1 MKAEDLKNSILQL
14 AMEGKL
20 VPQNHNDEPAYVL
33 LEKIQEEK
41 EKLIKEKKIKRN
53 NKESFI
59 FRKNG
64 HFYEKVGKK
73 GEPVCIDEE
82 IPFEIPEKWIWCRL
96 ENIVELINGDR
107 GKNYPAKSK
116 LSSIGDIPFISAL
129 NLSNGSINK
138 NDLLYLSKQ
147 QYDLLSR
154 GKLKNNDLI
163 FCLRG
168 SLGKNGIF
176 NMDNGAIASSL
187 VILRRYSEC
196 IDLYYFFYYI
206 NSKLLFSEIKK
217 YNNGTAQPN
226 LSASNLKKFYVPL
239 PPLSE
244 QKRIVNKIEEI
255 LPLIDEYGANK
266 KQLDKLN
273 SEFPDKLKSSIL
285 QEAIQGKLVP
295 QDPNDEPASILL
307 EKIMEEKERLIKEK
321 KIKRNKNESFIYKR
335 DNHFYEKIGD
345 NKPVCI
351 DDEIPFE
358 IPDNWAWVRLDS
370 VCKYIQRGKSPKY
383 SEIKKFPVVAQK
395 CNQWSGFSLEK
406 AKFIDPKTVDSYNEE
421 RILQNK
427 DIMWNST
434 GLGTLGR
441 VGLYDESVNKYGW
454 AVADSHVTIIRPFA
468 EYILQEFIYLFLAS
482 PTVQLVI
489 ESKAGGS
496 TKQKE
501 LNLSTIKNYLIPL
514 APYNEQK
521 KIIEKVHNLNKVLE

>member
-1 MKAEDLKNSILQL
+1 M
-14 AMEGKL
+14 
-20 VPQNHNDEPAYVL
+20 
-33 LEKIQEEK
+33 
-41 EKLIKEKKIKRN
+41 
-53 NKESFI
+53 FT

-64 HFYEKVGKK
+64 HFYERIGKK
-73 GEPVCIDEE
+73 GEPICIDDE
-82 IPFEIPEKWIWCRL
+82 IPFEVPDNWEWTKINNIAFVSKLAGFEYTKHIAPNIKTKGIPLFKGKNVKDSKLILNFESFIPE
-96 ENIVELINGDR
+96 ELSDE
-107 GKNYPAKSK
+107 
-116 LSSIGDIPFISAL
+116 
-129 NLSNGSINK
+129 
-138 NDLLYLSKQ
+138 
-147 QYDLLSR
+147 LSR
-154 GKLKNNDLI
+154 SQLTKKCLLTPYVGTIGNIAIFDGSFKAHLGSNVGKIEL
-163 FCLRG
+163 
-168 SLGKNGIF
+168 F
-176 NMDNGAIASSL
+176 NEYDCKL
-187 VILRRYSEC
+187 LEEFV
-196 IDLYYFFYYI
+196 LYYLKSYSGYLELT
-206 NSKLLFSEIKK
+206 KHKK
-217 YNNGTAQPN
+217 STAQESISITA
-226 LSASNLKKFYVPL
+226 LRDVFIPL
-239 PPLSE
+239 PPLNE
-244 QKRIVNKIEEI
+244 QKRIVEKIEEM
-255 LPLIDEYGANK
+255 LPFIENYGK
-266 KQLDKLN
+266 YKEQLDRLN
-273 SEFPDKLKSSIL
+273 SEFPDKLRSSIL
-285 QEAIQGKLVP
+285 QEAIKGKLVP
-295 QDPNDEPASILL
+295 QNSNDEPASVLL
-307 EKIMEEKERLIKEK
+307 EKIRDEKERLIKEK

-345 NKPVCI
+345 NEPVCI

>member
-1 MKAEDLKNSILQL
+1 M
-14 AMEGKL
+14 
-20 VPQNHNDEPAYVL
+20 
-33 LEKIQEEK
+33 
-41 EKLIKEKKIKRN
+41 
-53 NKESFI
+53 FI

-64 HFYEKVGKK
+64 HFYEKIGKK
-73 GEPVCIDEE
+73 GEPICIDDE
-82 IPFEIPEKWIWCRL
+82 IPFNVPESWGCIRMGTFNEIARGGSPRPIKQYITEDSNGINWIKIGDTIKGDKYIYSTKEKIKPEGIKKSRY
-96 ENIVELINGDR
+96 VEDGDFLLTNSMSFGRPYILKTNGCIHDGWLVIKLNEDLFYQDFMFYLLSSNLIFEQF
-107 GKNYPAKSK
+107 SK
-116 LSSIGDIPFISAL
+116 LSAGSAV
-129 NLSNGSINK
+129 K
-138 NDLLYLSKQ
+138 
-147 QYDLLSR
+147 
-154 GKLKNNDLI
+154 
-163 FCLRG
+163 
-168 SLGKNGIF
+168 
-176 NMDNGAIASSL
+176 
-187 VILRRYSEC
+187 
-196 IDLYYFFYYI
+196 
-206 NSKLLFSEIKK
+206 
-217 YNNGTAQPN
+217 
-226 LSASNLKKFYVPL
+226 NLKIDSVKKVLIPI
-239 PPLSE
+239 PPLNE
-244 QKRIVNKIEEI
+244 QKIIVDRIEKI
-255 LPLIDEYGANK
+255 LPLIEEYGK
-266 KQLDKLN
+266 YKEQLDKINL
-273 SEFPDKLKSSIL
+273 ELPIKLRSSIL
-285 QEAIQGKLVP
+285 QEAIQGKLVS
-295 QDPNDEPASILL
+295 QGPNDEPASVLL
-307 EKIMEEKERLIKEK
+307 EKIKEEKERLIKEK

>member
-1 MKAEDLKNSILQL
+1 M
-14 AMEGKL
+14 
-20 VPQNHNDEPAYVL
+20 
-33 LEKIQEEK
+33 
-41 EKLIKEKKIKRN
+41 
-53 NKESFI
+53 
-59 FRKNG
+59 
-64 HFYEKVGKK
+64 GKK

-129 NLSNGSINK
+129 NLSKGSIDK

-244 QKRIVNKIEEI
+244 QKRIVSKIEEI

-273 SEFPDKLKSSIL
+273 SEFPDKLRVLFYK
-285 QEAIQGKLVP
+285 KLF
-295 QDPNDEPASILL
+295 
-307 EKIMEEKERLIKEK
+307 K
-321 KIKRNKNESFIYKR
+321 
-335 DNHFYEKIGD
+335 
-345 NKPVCI
+345 
-351 DDEIPFE
+351 
-358 IPDNWAWVRLDS
+358 
-370 VCKYIQRGKSPKY
+370 
-383 SEIKKFPVVAQK
+383 
-395 CNQWSGFSLEK
+395 
-406 AKFIDPKTVDSYNEE
+406 
-421 RILQNK
+421 
-427 DIMWNST
+427 
-434 GLGTLGR
+434 
-441 VGLYDESVNKYGW
+441 VN
-454 AVADSHVTIIRPFA
+454 
-468 EYILQEFIYLFLAS
+468 
-482 PTVQLVI
+482 
-489 ESKAGGS
+489 
-496 TKQKE
+496 
-501 LNLSTIKNYLIPL
+501 
-514 APYNEQK
+514 
-521 KIIEKVHNLNKVLE
+521 

>member
-1 MKAEDLKNSILQL
+1 M
-14 AMEGKL
+14 
-20 VPQNHNDEPAYVL
+20 
-33 LEKIQEEK
+33 
-41 EKLIKEKKIKRN
+41 
-53 NKESFI
+53 
-59 FRKNG
+59 
-64 HFYEKVGKK
+64 GKK
-73 GEPVCIDEE
+73 CEPVCIDEE

-295 QDPNDEPASILL
+295 QDPNDEPASVLL
-307 EKIMEEKERLIKEK
+307 EKIMEERKKSKETKTNRIFLK
-321 KIKRNKNESFIYKR
+321 KTIIFMKR
-335 DNHFYEKIGD
+335 
-345 NKPVCI
+345 
-351 DDEIPFE
+351 
-358 IPDNWAWVRLDS
+358 
-370 VCKYIQRGKSPKY
+370 
-383 SEIKKFPVVAQK
+383 
-395 CNQWSGFSLEK
+395 LEK
-406 AKFIDPKTVDSYNEE
+406 MNLHVLMMKFLLRFPI
-421 RILQNK
+421 I
-427 DIMWNST
+427 
-434 GLGTLGR
+434 G
-441 VGLYDESVNKYGW
+441 YG
-454 AVADSHVTIIRPFA
+454 
-468 EYILQEFIYLFLAS
+468 
-482 PTVQLVI
+482 
-489 ESKAGGS
+489 
-496 TKQKE
+496 
-501 LNLSTIKNYLIPL
+501 
-514 APYNEQK
+514 
-521 KIIEKVHNLNKVLE
+521 